1 MDSQNKQT
9 WTEDFIQ
16 KIYLRRQKSK
26 MKHFTIL
33 LILTLLQSAC
43 EPVDYPTYTI
53 WGGYDVNHTTTE
65 ENI

>member
-1 MDSQNKQT
+1 
-9 WTEDFIQ
+9 
-16 KIYLRRQKSK
+16 